1 MTKKALYIFNPEH
14 DLALASGETNYMAP
28 ASARRMASELALL
41 PMWYAE
47 EGSAVLASSAYN
59 LDYLKQMQ
67 ELLGVSIH
75 LMTEPEL
82 AVGPDLDIRP
92 WGGGCSFAE
101 TAFRAG
107 RGRSPAS
114 FYGAIKRF
122 AGILPSF

>member
-1 MTKKALYIFNPEH
+1 MTKTALYIFNPEH

-67 ELLGVSIH
+67 ELL
-75 LMTEPEL
+75 
-82 AVGPDLDIRP
+82 
-92 WGGGCSFAE
+92 
-101 TAFRAG
+101 
-107 RGRSPAS
+107 
-114 FYGAIKRF
+114 
-122 AGILPSF
+122 